1 MDPIPMPAALL
12 SCPLLFALRGQE
24 ECRKQV
30 GIGDAGRWARMKK
43 PIFVFIVTMI
53 ALHSLSFGMEQGF
66 LAEKMSLFESAQ
78 VIHKFLSGKTKNN
91 YTGKYLTRVSLE
103 FCESHPKKGFAYVYF
118 FNNQGGRMGG
128 ELTIHHFIDGEIFED
143 GVGP

>member
-1 MDPIPMPAALL
+1 MHLTPITTALL
-12 SCPLLFALRGQE
+12 AFRLRNRLWCQ
-24 ECRKQV
+24 KQA

-43 PIFVFIVTMI
+43 PISVIIVTMI
-53 ALHSLSFGMEQGF
+53 ALHSLSFGMEQGN
-66 LAEKMSLFESAQ
+66 LAEKMSLFESTQ
-78 VIHKFLSGKTKNN
+78 VIHKFLSGRTKNN

-103 FCESHPKKGFAYVYF
+103 FCESHPKEGFAYVYF
-118 FNNQGGRMGG
+118 FNNQGGRLGG

>member
-1 MDPIPMPAALL
+1 MVPIPMPAAI
-12 SCPLLFALRGQE
+12 SAFRLRCGLACQ
-24 ECRKQV
+24 KQV
-30 GIGDAGRWARMKK
+30 GTGDAGRWARMKK

-53 ALHSLSFGMEQGF
+53 ALHSLSFGMEQGC
-66 LAEKMSLFESAQ
+66 LAEKMSLFESTQ

-118 FNNQGGRMGG
+118 FNNRGGRLGG
-128 ELTIHHFIDGEIFED
+128 ELTIHHFIDGEIFEA